1 MVKCARMKHL
11 EKQLKT
17 LANRRRLGI
26 IKFLKD
32 TREAPVTDIAEHIKL
47 SVRSTSKHIAILAA
61 QDVLEREQ
69 RGLLVFYRLT
79 QPQQPLIG
87 KIISQI

>member
-1 MVKCARMKHL
+1 MKKL
-11 EKQLKT
+11 EKQLKA

-32 TREAPVTDIAEHIKL
+32 AKEAPVTDIAENIRL
-47 SVRSTSKHIAILAA
+47 SVRSTSKHISILAA
-61 QDVLEREQ
+61 QDVLERDQ
-69 RGLLVFYRLT
+69 RGLLVYYRLAES
-79 QPQQPLIG
+79 QQPLIS